1 MDFLFPPT
9 ENGSQGISPNHTK
22 PPPCQWKKGGWVWG
36 FLLFHFSLF
45 LIFYLCLVSVS
56 SASLSLC
63 LLTAAFFVPLSL
75 SLCSTSV
82 STSLC
87 LLAKPSHLQTSNTP
101 HLTIPPLPPVPQTPH
116 PSIPTCLPLLYC
128 TLLGQ
133 GTRCDVHGKR
143 WRELKGLGAWG
154 SGLGV

>member
-1 MDFLFPPT
+1 M
-9 ENGSQGISPNHTK
+9 
-22 PPPCQWKKGGWVWG
+22 WV
-36 FLLFHFSLF
+36 FLLLLHFGLF
-45 LIFYLCLVSVS
+45 LIVYLCLVSVS
-56 SASLSLC
+56 PASLSLC
-63 LLTAAFFVPLSL
+63 FLTTALFVPLSL

-87 LLAKPSHLQTSNTP
+87 LLAKPSYLQTSNTP
-101 HLTIPPLPPVPQTPH
+101 HLTMPPPLLPFPQTPH

-133 GTRCDVHGKR
+133 GTRCDVRGKR
-143 WRELKGLGAWG
+143 WRELEGLGVWE

>member
-1 MDFLFPPT
+1 MVVR
-9 ENGSQGISPNHTK
+9 GSPQTIPSPSL
-22 PPPCQWKKGGWVWG
+22 CQWKKGGWVWG
-36 FLLFHFSLF
+36 FLLLLHFSLF
-45 LIFYLCLVSVS
+45 LIVYLCLISVS

-63 LLTAAFFVPLSL
+63 LLIAALFVPLSL

-101 HLTIPPLPPVPQTPH
+101 HLTMPPLPPVPQTPH
-116 PSIPTCLPLLYC
+116 PSVPTCLPLLYC

-143 WRELKGLGAWG
+143 WREL
-154 SGLGV
+154 